1 MLTVHHLDGNKG
13 NCEKW
18 NLAALC
24 QICHLFIQAAY
35 TPGQLTLDGVVYE
48 EWLKPYEAGR
58 RRAAR
63 RALVVTGD
71 NHAS

>member
-13 NCEKW
+13 NGAKW
-18 NLAALC
+18 NLASLC
-24 QICHLFIQAAY
+24 QICHLFIQSAY
-35 TPGQLTLDGVVYE
+35 IPGQLVLGGGVYE

-63 RALVVTGD
+63 RALVIGD